1 MDSVILVLGIAAKY
15 ILPILFIPFPFFA
28 GWANFILDSV
38 DGDILIP
45 AGLSDPVY
53 QRIDKSADWFSYVC
67 AVVAAW
73 KWPIRKIVIAL
84 FVFRS
89 IGQGL
94 FFLTENEIMFFLF
107 PNFLEPLFLAYATIL
122 LFKRAEAPTFY
133 RRHAIVVWVIVVL
146 YKMQDEYIT
155 HVGNVDRT
163 ELIRGIF
170 S

>member
-1 MDSVILVLGIAAKY
+1 
-15 ILPILFIPFPFFA
+15 
-28 GWANFILDSV
+28 
-38 DGDILIP
+38 
-45 AGLSDPVY
+45 
-53 QRIDKSADWFSYVC
+53 VC
-67 AVVAAW
+67 AVIAAW
-73 KWPIRKIVIAL
+73 RWPIHKIVIAL

-94 FFLTENEIMFFLF
+94 FFLTEDEIMFFLF

-122 LFKRAEAPTFY
+122 LFKRAGAPTFY
-133 RRHAIVVWVIVVL
+133 RRHVIAVWAIVVL